1 MWQVSSAERAFAALL
16 MDGSVVTWGQS
27 DYGGDSSRIQR
38 QLKNVQ
44 QLEATSAVFA
54 AVLAADF
61 FLTWGDP
68 AYGGNN
74 SRVQGH
80 LF

>member
-1 MWQVSSAERAFAALL
+1 

-61 FLTWGDP
+61 FSPGVIQLMVATILECKVISSSSQ
-68 AYGGNN
+68 N
-74 SRVQGH
+74 
-80 LF
+80 